1 MRKMIELEPVFK
13 ETIWGGSSLRDRFG
27 YQIPSEHT
35 GEAWTVSAHPQGDCK
50 IIDGMGTG
58 MTLSEFWT
66 KEKAFFG
73 ESGERPFPL
82 LIKYI
87 YAKDDL
93 SIQVHP
99 DDAYADKYENGAMGK
114 TECWYILDC
123 EPGADIVIGHHAKD
137 RDEMKRMIDEG
148 RWSEFLNVQKI
159 QPGDFFQIV
168 PGTVH
173 AIRKGTLLI
182 EVQQNSAITYR
193 LYDYDRLSNGMKR
206 ELHLDKAKDVILC
219 PGNNETVCPSVT
231 ECDGYRET
239 KLIRCPFFAVKKVD
253 VEAKAEIPTDSSYT
267 IVSVL
272 DGNGTIDGCPV
283 KTGTNL
289 ILSAG
294 YGAMQVEGK
303 MSLVLATE

>member
-1 MRKMIELEPVFK
+1 
-13 ETIWGGSSLRDRFG
+13 
-27 YQIPSEHT
+27 
-35 GEAWTVSAHPQGDCK
+35 
-50 IIDGMGTG
+50 MGTG
-58 MTLSEFWT
+58 MTLSEFWA
-66 KEKAFFG
+66 KEKEFFG
-73 ESGERPFPL
+73 ESGDRPFPL

-87 YAKDDL
+87 HAKDDL

-99 DDAYADKYENGAMGK
+99 DDAYADRYENGAMGK

-123 EPGADIVIGHHAKD
+123 EPGADIVIGHNAKD
-137 RDEMKRMIDEG
+137 RDEMERMIDEG

-159 QPGDFFQIV
+159 RPGDFFQIV

-193 LYDYDRLSNGMKR
+193 LYDYDRLSNGVKR

-219 PGNNETVCPSVT
+219 PGKNETICPSVA
-231 ECDGYRET
+231 ECDGYLET

-272 DGNGTIDGCPV
+272 DGNGTIDGRPV